1 MGTKERRQRQ
11 FAEREQLFLDR
22 ARELI
27 REHGL
32 LNLQM
37 SRLAE
42 KCEYAVGTL
51 YQHFASKEDL
61 LLALTTVQAQ
71 EHTELFR
78 RVADWKTLSRERM
91 FAIGVADKIFV
102 QRNPDHFRIS
112 QYALCEV
119 VWHAASPDR
128 REDFL
133 AACQPIG
140 QCVVG
145 IVEDAVRQGD
155 LPLNGLNAQ
164 ELCTGVWALCNGT
177 HNLVHT
183 EGVLEEFAIRD
194 AYRLMCQHI
203 QIMLNGFGW
212 KPLVDPADAP
222 ATDRLI
228 QRIKKEVFHDFCCD
242 R

>member
-11 FAEREQLFLDR
+11 FAEREQLFLEH

-27 REHGL
+27 RESGL

-61 LLALTTVQAQ
+61 LLALTTAQAQ

-78 RVADWKTLSRERM
+78 RVAEWKTLSRERM

-119 VWHAASPDR
+119 VWRAASPDR

-133 AACQPIG
+133 AVCQPIG
-140 QCVVG
+140 RCVAS
-145 IVEDAVRQGD
+145 IVEDGVRDGD
-155 LPLNGLNAQ
+155 LELNGVTVQ
-164 ELCTGVWALCNGT
+164 ELCTGLWALCNGT

-183 EGVLEEFAIRD
+183 EGVLEDFAVRD
-194 AYRLMCQHI
+194 AYRVMCQHI
-203 QIMLNGFGW
+203 QVMLNGFGW
-212 KPLVDPADAP
+212 KPLADP
-222 ATDRLI
+222 TDTQAMHRLI
-228 QRIKKEVFHDFCCD
+228 QRIKNEVFHDFCCEN
-242 R
+242 